1 MQIKDME
8 GFMKLEQKNDKQ
20 LVSMLQKGKLGAFEE
35 LVNRYKTKAFNLAM
49 RLTRNQEDAEE
60 VLQDVFT
67 TLYTKIAGFKGE
79 SAFSSWLYRIVVN
92 SAFMK
97 LRKRKQQTAVYL
109 EDMSRHSRQSCL
121 EKEDYMVE
129 RSDTLY
135 ISKQLNLSLE
145 RAIGKLPEQYRA
157 VFVLRDVDGMSNEET
172 SEILGL
178 TVPAVKSRLHR
189 SRLMLRK
196 RLQGV
201 YEEYIAGA
209 LPPSAN
215 DSLRQAA

>member
-1 MQIKDME
+1 
-8 GFMKLEQKNDKQ
+8 MKITEKTDKQ
-20 LVSMLQKGKLGAFEE
+20 LVAMLQAGKSGAFEE
-35 LVNRYKTKAFNLAM
+35 LVTRYETKAFNLAM

-97 LRKRKQQTAVYL
+97 LRKRKQQTAVFL
-109 EDMSRHSRQSCL
+109 EDLSVTARQACL
-121 EKEDYMVE
+121 EKDNHVVE
-129 RSDTLY
+129 RSDA
-135 ISKQLNLSLE
+135 ICINRQLNSALE
-145 RAIGKLPEQYRA
+145 RAIAKLPKQYRA
-157 VFVLRDVDGMSNEET
+157 VFLLRDVDGMSNEET

-201 YEEYIAGA
+201 YQEYIAGV
-209 LPPSAN
+209 LPMATDLARN
-215 DSLRQAA
+215 AA

>member
-1 MQIKDME
+1 
-8 GFMKLEQKNDKQ
+8 MKLESKTDKQ
-20 LVSMLQKGKLGAFEE
+20 LVAMLQKGKEGAFEE

-109 EDMSRHSRQSCL
+109 EDMSVHTRQACL
-121 EKEDYMVE
+121 ERDAHLVE
-129 RSDTLY
+129 RSDSVY
-135 ISKQLNLSLE
+135 ISKQLHVSLE
-145 RAIGKLPEQYRA
+145 RAIGKLPKQYRA
-157 VFVLRDVDGMSNEET
+157 VFLLRDVDGMSNEET

-201 YEEYIAGA
+201 YEEYIAGI
-209 LPPSAN
+209 LPVSAVEAI
-215 DSLRQAA
+215 SKAA

>member
-1 MQIKDME
+1 MN
-8 GFMKLEQKNDKQ
+8 LENKTDKQ
-20 LVSMLQKGKLGAFEE
+20 LVVMLQASKAGAFEE
-35 LVNRYKTKAFNLAM
+35 LVTRYKTKAFNLAM

-97 LRKRKQQTAVYL
+97 LRKRKQQTAFYL
-109 EDMSRHSRQSCL
+109 EDLSTHARQACL
-121 EKEDYMVE
+121 EKDSHLIE
-129 RSDTLY
+129 RSDSVY
-135 ISKQLNLSLE
+135 ISKQLSSALE
-145 RAIGKLPEQYRA
+145 RAISKLPKQYRA
-157 VFVLRDVDGMSNEET
+157 VFLLRDVDGMSNEET
-172 SEILGL
+172 SEILSL

-196 RLQGV
+196 RLQSV
-201 YEEYIAGA
+201 YEEYISGI
-209 LPPSAN
+209 LPVSAT
-215 DSLRQAA
+215 DSMSQAA